1 MNITVSATDFNKD
14 EQVSKTS
21 INYKENK
28 VNKDGKATD
37 ALGAAYISGNDNASI
52 GKDNTYASLL
62 KEADDV
68 KQQIMESASN
78 AKLSLKALA
87 KKLSGAGAVKLDE
100 DGFNLTD
107 ASKEECVDIIDKI
120 RIELAMHSDDYVS
133 YGTGVSK
140 EAIESVAGSEGMVN
154 AIEAKMNNVGI
165 SADEDS
171 VAGVEDAV
179 NKASELKPL
188 TEDSKNYMIANN
200 IQPTIEGIY
209 QAENVTS
216 YGVAGKDQPISDM
229 EFDSL
234 KPQIIKVI
242 QAAGMEAK
250 ENVLENARSFID
262 NNIPVTT
269 ENLLY
274 KNELDSINLEN
285 MNSEEKKL
293 QVMDKIIENMIVGNE
308 PKDTLLVEGDSIISR
323 VKDALNVMEKA
334 TYDDVAQV
342 VNSGNTFTL
351 KNLSLCIEGRMKIN
365 VSAVTAATQTT
376 AVVTSAP
383 QTSAP
388 QATGSQ
394 TTAPQTVD
402 RSYTALM
409 ETRIL
414 MTASAGVFL
423 EKNNISIMTTSVE
436 ELSAELKQLELQND
450 VYEQSEESLQ
460 NVLDVKTALYE
471 IKESP
476 IEVFGEV
483 LTKNVGDI
491 ISLAAFAGRGSDL
504 KKQYDRAARTYEA
517 VGTEV
522 RKDLGD
528 SITKATQNSTDAI
541 IKELGLEGTALDRD
555 AVRILACNNMEMTNE
570 NIDKIKEVYST
581 LNNLIS
587 NMKPETVLD
596 MIKDGINPMQD
607 SIEDVNNYLV
617 EKNMAASRDNE
628 EKFSKFLY
636 KLDIT
641 KGITPENRE
650 QFIGIYQ
657 MMNIF
662 TKDAGVAA
670 GALVKQGSDVTMGNL
685 ISAYSSAKHSGINVS
700 IDDNS
705 GFAEVTGNVNYYT
718 SLFSMNKKFVTPNT
732 LKNVEGNGDIN
743 NTSVENF
750 TEQLRVNYDNDVE
763 KAQDEEYNRMLSMA
777 AESSDEITR
786 EIKRAGI
793 QENIGNIQAVK
804 MLMESGMF
812 PKVSGAFPKISGNT
826 DEKIS
831 DKFNTFDDVI
841 EKIGHREELESM
853 YEEFATALD
862 DELEEAVENS
872 LTDENGDSVTVDY
885 NSLND
890 LRISNRQIGYIK
902 NLAMRHDY
910 VIPYISDSKVGIIN
924 LTLVSDS
931 EDKGRISVHLKSASL
946 GEISVEAKV
955 RDSDAGIFV
964 MSNVENE
971 EQNNN
976 LDERLLQLES
986 DIKNEFDISEVSI
999 HKSRTDKVPYIRYD
1013 EADKSI
1019 PAEKL
1024 YGIASKIVKALG

>member
-28 VNKDGKATD
+28 VSKDGKATD

-68 KQQIMESASN
+68 KQQIMESASS

-107 ASKEECVDIIDKI
+107 ATKEECVDIIDKI

-165 SADEDS
+165 LADEDS
-171 VAGVEDAV
+171 VAEVEDAV

-216 YGVAGKDQPISDM
+216 YGVAGKSQPISDA

-250 ENVLENARSFID
+250 ENVLENARNFID
-262 NNIPVTT
+262 NNIPVTK

-274 KNELDSINLEN
+274 ENELDNINLEN
-285 MNSEEKKL
+285 MDSEEKKL
-293 QVMDKIIENMIVGNE
+293 QVMDKIIDNMVIGNE

-323 VKDALNVMEKA
+323 VKDALNVMDKV

-351 KNLSLCIEGRMKIN
+351 KNLSLCIEGRMKMN
-365 VSAVTAATQTT
+365 ASAVTTVHHAA
-376 AVVTSAP
+376 
-383 QTSAP
+383 
-388 QATGSQ
+388 GSQ
-394 TTAPQTVD
+394 TTAARTAAAQTSDNQAAGSQTID
-402 RSYTALM
+402 RSYTALIK
-409 ETRIL
+409 TRIL

-423 EKNNISIMTTSVE
+423 EKNNISIMTTSIE
-436 ELSAELKQLELQND
+436 ELSAELKQLELQNMA
-450 VYEQSEESLQ
+450 YEGSEENLE

-491 ISLAAFAGRGSDL
+491 ISLSVFAGRGSDL

-528 SITKATQNSTDAI
+528 SINKATQNSTDSI
-541 IKELGLEGTALDRD
+541 IRELGLEGTALDRD
-555 AVRILACNNMEMTNE
+555 AVRILARNNMEMTND
-570 NIDKIKEVYST
+570 NISKIKEVYST

-641 KGITPENRE
+641 NGITPENRE

-685 ISAYSSAKHSGINVS
+685 MSAYSSVKHSGIDMS
-700 IDDNS
+700 IDDNT
-705 GFAEVTGNVNYYT
+705 GFAEVSGKVNYYT

-750 TEQLRVNYDNDVE
+750 TEQLRANYDDDIE
-763 KAQDEEYNRMLSMA
+763 MAQDEEYNRMLSMA
-777 AESSDEITR
+777 AESNDEITR

-804 MLMESGMF
+804 ILMESG
-812 PKVSGAFPKISGNT
+812 VFPKISGNT

-831 DKFNTFDDVI
+831 DKYNTFDDVI

-872 LTDENGDSVTVDY
+872 LTDENGNSVTVDY

-910 VIPYISDSKVGIIN
+910 MIPYVLDNKVGIIN

-931 EDKGRISVHLKSASL
+931 EDKGRISVHLKSALL

-955 RDSDAGIFV
+955 SDSQAGIFV
-964 MSNVENE
+964 MINGENE
-971 EQNNN
+971 ERNNS
-976 LDERLLQLES
+976 LDERLSQLES

-999 HKSRTDKVPYIRYD
+999 HKSRTDRVPYIKYD
-1013 EADKSI
+1013 DADKSV